1 MTRTALRTRRSLR
14 SKLAVSHRPAAVQTA
29 ATIPAS
35 RDELDEANIWVV
47 NAALENGQTDLAYEL
62 ADRYQRA

>member
-14 SKLAVSHRPAAVQTA
+14 TKRAVSHRPAAVQTA
-29 ATIPAS
+29 AFIPAS

-47 NAALENGQTDLAYEL
+47 NAALENGQTELAYEL

>member
-1 MTRTALRTRRSLR
+1 MTRTALRTRRTLRSLR
-14 SKLAVSHRPAAVQTA
+14 AVSHLPATA
-29 ATIPAS
+29 PTAYVPAQRS
-35 RDELDEANIWVV
+35 ELDEANIWVV